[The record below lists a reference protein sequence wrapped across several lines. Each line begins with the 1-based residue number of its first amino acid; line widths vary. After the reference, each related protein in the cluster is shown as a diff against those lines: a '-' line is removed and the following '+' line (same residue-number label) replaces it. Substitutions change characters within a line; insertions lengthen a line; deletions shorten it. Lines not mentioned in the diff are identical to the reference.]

1 MEALAVK
8 FSILAGLFGIL
19 GLIGLA
25 ALLGSVIWLIIR
37 VANLDS
43 ILPAL
48 ICVLLSIGLTVGGL
62 FLSPTPE
69 VRMEPLK
76 MPWEMVLERICK
88 LKNSVPEDDEPAE
101 DAAADTASPEQGA
114 GGQENAPA
122 EGAEPAASE

>member
-1 MEALAVK
+1 METLAVK
-8 FSILAGLFGIL
+8 FGILAGLFGVL

-25 ALLGSVIWLIIR
+25 ALLGSLIWLIIR

-48 ICVLLSIGLTVGGL
+48 ICVLLSIGLTAGGL

-88 LKNSVPEDDEPAE
+88 LKGGVPEEDKPPA
-101 DAAADTASPEQGA
+101 DAAGTASPEQGA
-114 GGQENAPA
+114 GGQESAPA
-122 EGAEPAASE
+122 EEAEPAVFR